1 MQRTANPCMPV
12 RFRPWPPHNSTMIET
27 LTLTDFRNHTISR
40 IETHGAKNI
49 IIIGENGAG
58 KTAILEAISMLSGD
72 RGMRGAD
79 MTDIARFSGNGGFSV
94 FGTTFDD
101 DDICVYFNAGDNN
114 RHAKI
119 NNELATLGDL
129 GKMMNIVWISPK
141 EDRLFVDSAADR
153 RTFFDHLASNFDSN
167 HSGRSAKFSKILT
180 ERAFALKNGADKIW
194 LNALDDQLA
203 AVAVAVAA
211 SRVQYAGN
219 VNYFL
224 KHFSVSV
231 DGMLEKKIINGMPAA
246 AVEREYRDYLLQN
259 RELVADKM
267 ILDGPH
273 KSDFSMFNN
282 ELNLPVKLTSTG
294 QQKSALF
301 NLILAHANLLH
312 TKTKHD
318 CIVLLDE
325 AAAHLDAS
333 ARTKIFSA
341 LNEMHVQIWA
351 TGLDKNSF
359 QDVPNAIIVACQ
371 DGKIS
376 NIIY

>member
-1 MQRTANPCMPV
+1 M
-12 RFRPWPPHNSTMIET
+12 
-27 LTLTDFRNHTISR
+27 
-40 IETHGAKNI
+40 
-49 IIIGENGAG
+49 
-58 KTAILEAISMLSGD
+58 
-72 RGMRGAD
+72 
-79 MTDIARFSGNGGFSV
+79 
-94 FGTTFDD
+94 
-101 DDICVYFNAGDNN
+101 
-114 RHAKI
+114 
-119 NNELATLGDL
+119 
-129 GKMMNIVWISPK
+129 
-141 EDRLFVDSAADR
+141 
-153 RTFFDHLASNFDSN
+153 
-167 HSGRSAKFSKILT
+167 
-180 ERAFALKNGADKIW
+180 
-194 LNALDDQLA
+194 
-203 AVAVAVAA
+203 AVAVAA

-301 NLILAHANLLH
+301 NLILAHANLSH

-333 ARTKIFSA
+333 ARAKIFSA